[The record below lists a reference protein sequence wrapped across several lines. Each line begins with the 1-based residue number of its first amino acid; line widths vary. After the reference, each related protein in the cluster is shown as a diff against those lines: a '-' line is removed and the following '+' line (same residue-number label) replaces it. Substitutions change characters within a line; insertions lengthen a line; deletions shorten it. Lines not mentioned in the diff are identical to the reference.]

1 MWQKLRRFTKGF
13 WWDTSMGT
21 VFIFLLILFGGRLF
35 NAFEVLNPVGEA
47 LADIEVTDIVF
58 SRIRSELLV
67 DPDKDVVLVNIG
79 GLNREGIAKQIEIIN
94 RYEPKA
100 IGIDAFFRSL
110 KDPVGD
116 SLLSQALSETKNL
129 VMVSKLNHYNG
140 SNNTFDTLETSH
152 PLFTQHGESAFANLI
167 TSASQQEQFKIC
179 RTFTP
184 IEHTQHGTEH
194 FFAVKLAQ
202 IYDSAAA
209 SNFLNRTNQTEF
221 INYRG
226 NMALN
231 DNSTYKGKFFALDW
245 DQVLSEDFTADL
257 IKDKIVVM
265 GYLGEDFWD
274 KSWEDKFF
282 SPVNVQYAGKT
293 NPDMYGAVIHA
304 NILSMI
310 INGDYIDTMSEGAGV
325 IAGIVLCFLNV
336 ALFTWIYRRLPHWYD
351 GLTKSIQLLEAL
363 LLLIIIVLVFHLF
376 NYKLN
381 LTLGIIAV
389 LLAGDS
395 LEIYFGVI
403 KNLFSKEQ
411 RRLLF
416 QLSRDI

>member
-1 MWQKLRRFTKGF
+1 MWQKLRRLAKGF
-13 WWDTSMGT
+13 WWDTTMGT
-21 VFIFLLILFGGRLF
+21 AFIFLLILFGGRLF

-58 SRIRSELLV
+58 SRIRNELRV

-79 GLNREGIAKQIEIIN
+79 RLNREGIAQQIEILN
-94 RYEPKA
+94 KYQPKA
-100 IGIDAFFRSL
+100 IGIDAFFRTL
-110 KDPVGD
+110 KDPSGD
-116 SLLSQALSETKNL
+116 SLLSEAFSKTDKL
-129 VMVSKLNHYNG
+129 VMVSKLNNYNP
-140 SNNTFDTLETSH
+140 STDTFDTLETSH
-152 PLFTQHGESAFANLI
+152 PIFSRHGHSAFANLI
-167 TSASQQEQFKIC
+167 TSADEQEQFKIC

-184 IEHTQHGTEH
+184 IEYTRSGSEH
-194 FFAVKLAQ
+194 FFALKLAQ
-202 IYDSAAA
+202 LCDSSAT
-209 SNFLNRTNQTEF
+209 SNFLRRSNQTEF

-231 DNSTYKGKFFALDW
+231 DNSTYRGKFFALDW
-245 DQVLSEDFTADL
+245 DQVLKEDFTPDL
-257 IKDKIVVM
+257 VKDKIVLM

-310 INGDYIDTMSEGAGV
+310 LNGDYIDAMSDRAGIIV
-325 IAGIVLCFLNV
+325 GIVLCFLNV
-336 ALFTWIYRRLPHWYD
+336 ALFTWIYRKLPHWYD

-363 LLLIIIVLVFHLF
+363 LLLIIIVVVFHLF

-395 LEIYFGVI
+395 LEVYFGVI

-416 QLSRDI
+416 QVTKDI